1 MKKNIRTLFFLLFI
15 FYSNVFTQWFPL
27 PEELHETWQ
36 VSWAIDAPDENN
48 VVFTATFEDSPAGI
62 FKLDYSE
69 LTLENITPFTERETV
84 IDISMIDENNIWIA
98 TGEGRILFTS
108 DGGDIWSIQFEDN
121 LVTPF
126 VNYIEM
132 FDLNNG
138 IAMADAIDY
147 VNDPAVFLKTTDGGK
162 SWISM
167 NNNAFGGISGNI
179 WRMVDFVNPNVGYFS
194 ASGTDVYDKIYKTI
208 DGGENWNETN
218 FQSDYGAIQ
227 ILKFYDESI
236 GLAYDINHTLDT
248 DFGLIFRTI
257 DGGENWETISLASN
271 GRGQDFE
278 FIPND
283 PSIVWFCDYYS
294 LFFSTDTGKTW
305 TMQSAPTDTLM
316 GRDIVFTDENNGR
329 LLCEDNGS
337 YNILITNNNGGI
349 VTDIKEYKEI
359 EIPTQLRLEQNY
371 PNPFNPVTTIKY
383 SIELKVKS
391 EKSKVKIYVYD
402 VIGNEVAVLVDEQKS
417 AGEYQVQFNGT
428 NLSSGIYYYQ
438 LVVGDFVQT
447 NKMILLK

>member
-1 MKKNIRTLFFLLFI
+1 
-15 FYSNVFTQWFPL
+15 
-27 PEELHETWQ
+27 
-36 VSWAIDAPDENN
+36 
-48 VVFTATFEDSPAGI
+48 
-62 FKLDYSE
+62 
-69 LTLENITPFTERETV
+69 
-84 IDISMIDENNIWIA
+84 MIDENNIWIA

>member
-36 VSWAIDAPDENN
+36 VSWAIDASDENN
-48 VVFTATFEDSPAGI
+48 VVFTATFEDAPAGI
-62 FKLDYSE
+62 FKLDYSGQ
-69 LTLENITPFTERETV
+69 TMENISPFTERETV

-98 TGEGRILFTS
+98 TGKGRILFTS
-108 DGGDIWSIQFEDN
+108 DGGNIWSVQYEDDQ
-121 LVTPF
+121 VTPF

-138 IAMADAIDY
+138 IAMADAIDQE
-147 VNDPAVFLKTTDGGK
+147 NDPAVFLKTTDGGN
-162 SWISM
+162 SWVSM

-227 ILKFYDESI
+227 ILKFYDENI

-349 VTDIKEYKEI
+349 VTDIKKTENNALPAEFK
-359 EIPTQLRLEQNY
+359 LSQNY
-371 PNPFNPVTTIKY
+371 PNPFNPITTIRYEIPEQVRNDKNNV
-383 SIELKVKS
+383 SLKV
-391 EKSKVKIYVYD
+391 YD
-402 VIGNEVAVLVDEQKS
+402 ILGNEITTLVNGQKF
-417 AGEYQVQFNGT
+417 AGEYNVKFDASK
-428 NLSSGIYYYQ
+428 LPSGIYYYRMK
-438 LVVGDFVQT
+438 VGSYTQT

>member
-1 MKKNIRTLFFLLFI
+1 MKKYIQILFFLLFI
-15 FYSNVFTQWFPL
+15 LQSNYFAQWFPL
-27 PEELHETWQ
+27 PEELHETWE
-36 VSWAIDAPDENN
+36 VSWAIDASDENN
-48 VVFTATFEDSPAGI
+48 VVFTATFEDAPAVI

-69 LTLENITPFTERETV
+69 LTMENISPFTERETV

-108 DGGDIWSIQFEDN
+108 DGGNIWSVQYEDDQ
-121 LVTPF
+121 VTPF

-132 FDLNNG
+132 FDLDNG

-147 VNDPAVFLKTTDGGK
+147 ENDPAVFLKTTDGGN

-167 NNNAFGGISGNI
+167 NNNAFGGVSGNI

-227 ILKFYDESI
+227 ILKFYNENI
-236 GLAYDINHTLDT
+236 GLAYDINHTLDS
-248 DFGLIFRTI
+248 DFGLIYRTI
-257 DGGENWETISLASN
+257 DGGDSWETISLASN
-271 GRGQDFE
+271 GRGEDFE
-278 FIPND
+278 FIPSD

-316 GRDIVFTDENNGR
+316 GRDIVFSDENNGR

-349 VTDIKEYKEI
+349 VTDIKKE
-359 EIPTQLRLEQNY
+359 ENNEVPQVFKLLQNY
-371 PNPFNPVTTIKY
+371 PNPFNPVTTIKFAIPKREHVELSVFNTLGQQIDILVNEELTEGSY
-383 SIELKVKS
+383 EIEFS
-391 EKSKVKIYVYD
+391 GS
-402 VIGNEVAVLVDEQKS
+402 
-417 AGEYQVQFNGT
+417 
-428 NLSSGIYYYQ
+428 NLSSGIYYYI
-438 LVVGDFVQT
+438 LKTSNYRDVK
-447 NKMILLK
+447 KMLLLK